1 MPSLKDK
8 QWNIC
13 TAVCQFV
20 INQIL
25 NSINIYKLY
34 NFNNISFW
42 FLYSCFSLWF
52 LSYQA
57 IRLRFNEPMFY
68 FGAKIWLGRLIYYSI
83 KISKCYAKNNLP
95 GHHHLTLKYKYQAH
109 NTWKQQSYKRFGHSW
124 PREKMRKKNTTKVPQ
139 LDNSNTKC
147 QKIFFFSKW
156 QNYIYIYTIFF
167 L

>member
-25 NSINIYKLY
+25 NSINIYKY
-34 NFNNISFW
+34 IISIIYLFD
-42 FLYSCFSLWF
+42 SCILVSLWF

-109 NTWKQQSYKRFGHSW
+109 NTWKQQSYKRFGHTVVGQERRW
-124 PREKMRKKNTTKVPQ
+124 GKKNTTKVPQ
-139 LDNSNTKC
+139 LDNSNTKL
-147 QKIFFFSKW
+147 K
-156 QNYIYIYTIFF
+156 Y
-167 L
+167 LV